1 MKNNFKVY
9 LPLESYDQDAEP
21 IATDNYLIVCDGLGG
36 DGSSTHYVNGN
47 TQEIR
52 KSAYLGSRKLSKICD
67 AFYLENYENL
77 LSESNVANSV
87 NTLKSI
93 IKTEFN
99 QYLLQNPKADVST
112 GGGVFP
118 TTLASAIFKE
128 VEDGIQTTLIWA
140 GDSRAFIFDLEKG
153 LQQISKDDVIGE
165 FDACFGKD
173 CRMGNCISQDVDFKL
188 NYATFI
194 LPKKCVLFVCS
205 DGCFDFM
212 PTPIHFEFEIMR
224 ALYSAQNLN
233 ESFEKSI
240 RAMNAGDDCTMA
252 GCVFNIEIPE
262 FQAFIQKRIKYI
274 AQMKNAIDNSD
285 AIYEKYV
292 EKNKV
297 EIRNLN
303 LENRK
308 LNSEVFIQIQK
319 LILDTFKNDIE
330 NSQIPDYV
338 IVSNVLRSYKPY
350 NELISSVFEER
361 NIVATN
367 IKNSE
372 ECKYKYKEL
381 VSLVTDAEKT
391 KRKTERSKT
400 PQIFNIV
407 TSVIPGLNND
417 YTDVER
423 AEKNRDIAYRRYLNN
438 ISNLEDKLKNIK
450 EVRGEYQSIRFSCTN
465 LMDELLRSLECYEKS
480 EDNLNKAQE
489 EYEKNLIS
497 EEEVNTSIMP
507 IVIKNGVSIYR
518 GYLDDVK
525 YFQLQHSYEEYKR
538 LADILNSL
546 GPNSLHLKSTS
557 DYVNEFKNNFLKIHS
572 GNMFDIIKNNV
583 ASAKFITS
591 LAQYQE
597 NEKKLAQF
605 QMGLNKGEE
614 IKKEQWNKYRV
625 DYELYKKCIVSGGV

>member
-1 MKNNFKVY
+1 MKEFFKVY
-9 LPLESYDQDAEP
+9 APLSGYDQDSEP
-21 IATDNYLIVCDGLGG
+21 IANDTHLIVCDGLGG
-36 DGSSTHYVNGN
+36 DGSSNHFVNGQ
-47 TQEIR
+47 TMEIR
-52 KSAYLGSRKLSKICD
+52 KSAYLGSRKLSEICND
-67 AFYLENYENL
+67 FYSENYENL
-77 LSESNVANSV
+77 LSEESIASCVNS
-87 NTLKSI
+87 LKDT
-93 IKTEFN
+93 IKTEFDH
-99 QYLLQNPKADVST
+99 YLLQNPKTDVSV

-118 TTLASAIFKE
+118 TTLVSVVFKE
-128 VEDGIQTTLIWA
+128 LEDGIKATVIWA
-140 GDSRAFIFDLEKG
+140 GDSRAYIFDLNKG
-153 LQQISKDDVIGE
+153 LQQINKDDVIGE

-173 CRMGNCISQDVDFKL
+173 CRMSNCVSQNQEFKL
-188 NYATFI
+188 NYSI
-194 LPKKCVLFVCS
+194 YKLPKSCVLFCCS

-212 PTPIHFEFEIMR
+212 PSPIHFEIGIMR

-262 FQAFIQKRIKYI
+262 FQAFIQKRIRDI
-274 AQMKNAIDNSD
+274 AQMKSAIDNSD

-308 LNSEVFIQIQK
+308 LNSEVFMQIQK

-372 ECKYKYKEL
+372 ECKCKYKEL
-381 VSLVTDAEKT
+381 VSLVTDAERT
-391 KRKTERSKT
+391 KRKTERTKT

-438 ISNLEDKLKNIK
+438 VSNLEDKLKNIK
-450 EVRGEYQSIRFSCTN
+450 EVRGEYQSIRFSCAN
-465 LMDELLRSLECYEKS
+465 LMDELLRSLEHYEKS

-489 EYEKNLIS
+489 EHEKNLIS

-518 GYLDDVK
+518 SYLDDVK

-605 QMGLNKGEE
+605 QMELNKGEE

-625 DYELYKKCIVSGGV
+625 DYELYKNCIVSGGV